1 MWRWMSA
8 AVGVPV
14 RLQWQWRCW
23 GAKGLVPQTRGA
35 RGLFGWSRDKE
46 ARMKKKQEL

>member
-1 MWRWMSA
+1 MWRCMPA

-14 RLQWQWRCW
+14 RLQCW
-23 GAKGLVPQTRGA
+23 GARRLVPQTRGA

>member
-1 MWRWMSA
+1 MWRCMPA

-14 RLQWQWRCW
+14 RAVRLQCW
-23 GAKGLVPQTRGA
+23 GAR
-35 RGLFGWSRDKE
+35 RLFGWSRDKE